1 MNILRIINEPTAA
14 AIAFG
19 LDKTQEKE
27 KNILIFDIGGGTS
40 DVSVLTIENGLFE
53 VKATG
58 GDTHLGGQD
67 FDNRMV

>member
-40 DVSVLTIENGLFE
+40 DVSVLTIEHGLFE